1 LRKLIRLAFLLPIL
15 ASCVP
20 DEGTV
25 EHPGLEKELARL
37 EYEQAADY
45 YGAYIERIDEF
56 PDLKERIPPEE
67 MALVGYSYGQCLAEL
82 ANALPVEQSP
92 AAKSKASRLLE
103 MAGDAFLLAAEQ
115 NLAEY
120 VQPAVYSAVR
130 VYKQALD
137 LEGEGR
143 SDLAE
148 WALDACATY
157 FDEKKARPE
166 AFVLSEDD
174 ADIAL
179 VNVELLYRSGEDDRA
194 EEFLGRFLTDYHPE
208 LDAEARSVSQASL
221 LARLGDQ
228 TFDAGLYD
236 KAREMYLRACDVVDP
251 KKEPELTERW
261 SSNSKVAQYHRAL
274 ALEAEVPQIPAVF
287 LDSASREKLDRA
299 LESYADLVERY
310 PEHEVAVAALYR
322 RGLIFQ
328 LWLNDPAAA
337 GAEYARLASAYP
349 DDDLAP
355 AALFRAGL
363 MAETA
368 EGWPRAREY
377 FRDLENR
384 YDDSPE
390 AQLVPLREA
399 IHGDDADGLDRF
411 IARHT
416 DDPAFYIW
424 VGEAYAALG
433 LLAEGEGDADRAL
446 ELYTRA
452 VGEHSRKAVNRYGSP
467 AVAHAYYVY
476 GEHSFHEY
484 MGVTVGG
491 DLGEVKAQLER
502 KTALMDRAALGF
514 SGAASF
520 GEPALVAEAQLKAA
534 QVFEE
539 FGEMLQ
545 DVVITGGA
553 SGDEIEKAYFA
564 INDRTYFYLV
574 AAREAY
580 KTALASASLDPE
592 GETCRLA
599 GEGYR
604 RLVEITGEDG
614 SPK

>member
-1 LRKLIRLAFLLPIL
+1 MRKPIRLAFLLPLL

-20 DEGTV
+20 DEGTL

-37 EYEQAADY
+37 EYERAADY
-45 YGAYIERIDEF
+45 YGAYIERMDEF
-56 PDLKERIPPEE
+56 PNLRDRIPPEE
-67 MALVGYSYGQCLAEL
+67 LALVGYSYGQCLAEL
-82 ANALPVEQSP
+82 AFAEPVEESP
-92 AAKSKASRLLE
+92 VARSKASRLLE

-137 LEGEGR
+137 LEEEDR
-143 SDLAE
+143 SGLAE
-148 WALDACATY
+148 RTLAACATY
-157 FDEKKARPE
+157 FDEKKARPA
-166 AFVLSEDD
+166 AFALPEDD

-179 VNVELLYRSGEDDRA
+179 VNVELLYRAGEDDRA
-194 EEFLGRFLTDYHPE
+194 EEFLDRFLTEDYHRGE
-208 LDAEARSVSQASL
+208 DEQTRRVSQASL

-236 KAREMYLRACDVVDP
+236 KARQMYQRACDLVDP
-251 KKEPELTERW
+251 KKDTELAERW

-287 LDSASREKLDRA
+287 LDNVSREKLDRV
-299 LESYADLVERY
+299 LESYADLIERY
-310 PEHEVAVAALYR
+310 PGHEVAVAALYR

-328 LWLNDPAAA
+328 LWLSDPAAA
-337 GAEYARLASAYP
+337 EAEYARLASDYP

-368 EGWPRAREY
+368 EGWPRALEY
-377 FRDLENR
+377 FGDLKNW
-384 YDDSPE
+384 YGDSPE
-390 AQLVPLREA
+390 AELVPLREA
-399 IHGDDADGLDRF
+399 IHAGDADGLDRF

-416 DDPAFYIW
+416 DDPVFYIW

-433 LLAEGEGDADRAL
+433 LLAEGEGDPDRAL

-452 VGEHSRKAVNRYGSP
+452 VQEHARKAVNRYGSP

-476 GEHSFHEY
+476 GEHGFQEY

-491 DLGEVKAQLER
+491 GLAEVKAQLER

-534 QVFEE
+534 RVFEE

-553 SGDEIEKAYFA
+553 SGEEIEKAYFA

-580 KTALASASLDPE
+580 KTALASAGLEPE
-592 GETCRLA
+592 SETFRLA

-604 RLVEITGEDG
+604 RLVEITGEE
-614 SPK
+614 

>member
-1 LRKLIRLAFLLPIL
+1 
-15 ASCVP
+15 
-20 DEGTV
+20 
-25 EHPGLEKELARL
+25 
-37 EYEQAADY
+37 
-45 YGAYIERIDEF
+45 
-56 PDLKERIPPEE
+56 
-67 MALVGYSYGQCLAEL
+67 MGYSYGQCLAEL
-82 ANALPVEQSP
+82 AFAEPVDASG

-115 NLAEY
+115 NLVEY

-137 LEGEGR
+137 LEEGDR
-143 SDLAE
+143 SGLASRTL
-148 WALDACATY
+148 AACATY
-157 FDEKKARPE
+157 FDEKKARPA
-166 AFVLSEDD
+166 AFDLPEDD

-208 LDAEARSVSQASL
+208 LDAEARRVSQASL

-236 KAREMYLRACDVVDP
+236 KAREMYLRACGMVDP

-261 SSNSKVAQYHRAL
+261 SSNSRVAQYHRAL
-274 ALEAEVPQIPAVF
+274 ALESEVPQVPAVF
-287 LDSASREKLDRA
+287 LDEASREKLDRV
-299 LESYADLVERY
+299 LESYADLVEKY

-328 LWLNDPAAA
+328 LWISDSAAA
-337 GAEYARLASAYP
+337 ETEYARLAVAYP

-355 AALFRAGL
+355 AALLRAGL

-377 FRDLENR
+377 YDDLENR
-384 YDDSPE
+384 YGDSPE
-390 AQLVPLREA
+390 AELVPLREA
-399 IHGDDADGLDRF
+399 IHGSDADGLDRF

-433 LLAEGEGDADRAL
+433 LLAEGEGDPDRAL

-452 VGEHSRKAVNRYGSP
+452 VREHSRKAVNRYGSP
-467 AVAHAYYVY
+467 AIAHAYYVY
-476 GEHSFHEY
+476 GEHGFQEY

-491 DLGEVKAQLER
+491 DLTEVRAQLER
-502 KTALMDRAALGF
+502 KTSLMDQAAIGF

-534 QVFEE
+534 RVFEE
-539 FGEMLQ
+539 FAEMLQ
-545 DVVITGGA
+545 DVVISGGA
-553 SGDEIEKAYFA
+553 SDEDIKQAYFA

-580 KTALASASLDPE
+580 KAALSSASLEPE
-592 GETCRLA
+592 GETFSLA

-604 RLVEITGEDG
+604 RLVEITGEE
-614 SPK
+614 

>member
-1 LRKLIRLAFLLPIL
+1 MRRLIRPVFLLLLL
-15 ASCVP
+15 AACGP
-20 DEGTV
+20 RTGPV

-37 EYEQAADY
+37 EYERAADY

-56 PDLKERIPPEE
+56 PNLTERIPAEE
-67 MALVGYSYGQCLAEL
+67 LALVGYSYGQCLAEL
-82 ANALPVEQSP
+82 AFAEPVDESP

-103 MAGDAFLLAAEQ
+103 TAGDAFLLAAEQ
-115 NLAEY
+115 DVAEY

-137 LEGEGR
+137 LEEGDR
-143 SDLAE
+143 SDLA
-148 WALDACATY
+148 ARTLTACATY
-157 FDEKKARPE
+157 FDEKKARPA
-166 AFVLSEDD
+166 AFALPEDD

-179 VNVELLYRSGEDDRA
+179 VNVELLYRAGEDERADAFLDRFLTEDYHSGEDPQTRA
-194 EEFLGRFLTDYHPE
+194 
-208 LDAEARSVSQASL
+208 VNQASL

-228 TFDAGLYD
+228 TFDSGLYD
-236 KAREMYLRACDVVDP
+236 KAREMYLRACGMVDP
-251 KKEPELTERW
+251 KKEPELAERW

-287 LDSASREKLDRA
+287 LDTVSREKLDRA
-299 LESYADLVERY
+299 LESYADLIERY

-328 LWLNDPAAA
+328 LWLSDPAAA
-337 GAEYARLASAYP
+337 EAEYARLAADYP

-363 MAETA
+363 MAESA
-368 EGWPRAREY
+368 EGWPRAAEY
-377 FRDLENR
+377 YSELIDS
-384 YDDSPE
+384 YGDSPE
-390 AQLVPLREA
+390 AALVPLREA
-399 IHGDDADGLDRF
+399 IHAGDADGLNRF
-411 IARHT
+411 IAHHI
-416 DDPAFYIW
+416 DDPVFYIW

-433 LLAEGEGDADRAL
+433 LTAEERGDPDRAL
-446 ELYTRA
+446 ALYTLA
-452 VGEHSRKAVNRYGSP
+452 VREHSRKAVNRYGSP
-467 AVAHAYYVY
+467 TMAHAYFVY
-476 GEHSFHEY
+476 GENGFHEY

-491 DLGEVKAQLER
+491 DLSEVKAQLER

-553 SGDEIEKAYFA
+553 SDEDIEKAYFA

-580 KTALASASLDPE
+580 KAALSSAGLEPE
-592 GETCRLA
+592 GETFRLA

-604 RLVEITGEDG
+604 RLVEITGEE
-614 SPK
+614 

>member
-1 LRKLIRLAFLLPIL
+1 MRKLIRPVFLLPLL
-15 ASCVP
+15 AACGP
-20 DEGTV
+20 QTGPL
-25 EHPGLEKELARL
+25 EHPGLEKEMARL
-37 EYEQAADY
+37 EYERAADY

-56 PDLKERIPPEE
+56 PNLRERIPPEE
-67 MALVGYSYGQCLAEL
+67 LALVGYGYGQCLAEL
-82 ANALPVEQSP
+82 AFAEPVEESP

-137 LEGEGR
+137 MEGGDR
-143 SDLAE
+143 SGLA
-148 WALDACATY
+148 ARTLAVCATY
-157 FDEKKARPE
+157 FDEKKARPA
-166 AFVLSEDD
+166 AFDLPEDD

-179 VNVELLYRSGEDDRA
+179 VNVELLYRVGEDDRA
-194 EEFLGRFLTDYHPE
+194 EEFFGRFLTEYHPE
-208 LDAEARSVSQASL
+208 LDAQARRVSQASL

-236 KAREMYLRACDVVDP
+236 KARQMYLRACDMVDP
-251 KKEPELTERW
+251 KKEPELAERW
-261 SSNSKVAQYHRAL
+261 SSNSKVAQYHRVL
-274 ALEAEVPQIPAVF
+274 ALEGEVPQIPAVF
-287 LDSASREKLDRA
+287 LDTVSREKLDRV
-299 LESYADLVERY
+299 LESYADLIERY

-328 LWLNDPAAA
+328 LWLKDPAAA
-337 GAEYARLASAYP
+337 EAEYARLAADYP

-368 EGWPRAREY
+368 VGWPRAREY
-377 FRDLENR
+377 FRELENR
-384 YDDSPE
+384 YDNNPE
-390 AQLVPLREA
+390 AELVPLREA
-399 IHGDDADGLDRF
+399 INADDADGLDRF

-433 LLAEGEGDADRAL
+433 LMAEGGGDSEGAL

-452 VGEHSRKAVNRYGSP
+452 VQEHSRKAVNRYGSP
-467 AVAHAYYVY
+467 VIAHAYYVY
-476 GEHSFHEY
+476 GENGFHDY

-491 DLGEVKAQLER
+491 DLTEVRAQLER
-502 KTALMDRAALGF
+502 KTALMDRAARGF

-534 QVFEE
+534 RVFEE

-553 SGDEIEKAYFA
+553 SDEEIKQAYFA

-580 KTALASASLDPE
+580 KTALASASLEPE
-592 GETCRLA
+592 SETFRLA

-604 RLVEITGEDG
+604 RLVEITGEE
-614 SPK
+614 

>member
-1 LRKLIRLAFLLPIL
+1 LRKLIPPVLLLPFL

-20 DEGTV
+20 DEGVV
-25 EHPGLEKELARL
+25 ERPGLEKELARL
-37 EYEQAADY
+37 EYERAADY

-56 PDLKERIPPEE
+56 PSLKERIPAEE
-67 MALVGYSYGQCLAEL
+67 LALVGYGYGQCLAEL
-82 ANALPVEQSP
+82 ANALPVAESP

-115 NLAEY
+115 DVAEY

-137 LEGEGR
+137 LEEGDGSR
-143 SDLAE
+143 LADR
-148 WALDACATY
+148 ALDACATY
-157 FDEKKARPE
+157 FDEKKTRPA
-166 AFVLSEDD
+166 AFALPEDD

-179 VNVELLYRSGEDDRA
+179 VNVELLYRTGEDERA
-194 EEFLGRFLTDYHPE
+194 DAFLDRFLTEEYHPDE
-208 LDAEARSVSQASL
+208 DAETRRVGQASL

-236 KAREMYLRACDVVDP
+236 RAGEMYQRAYSLVDP
-251 KKEPELTERW
+251 KKVPELAERW

-287 LDSASREKLDRA
+287 LDTASRERLDRA
-299 LESYADLVERY
+299 LASYGDLIERY

-328 LWLNDPAAA
+328 LWLSDPAAA
-337 GAEYARLASAYP
+337 EAEYARLAADYP

-368 EGWPRAREY
+368 EGWDRAAEY
-377 FRDLENR
+377 YDDLEDL
-384 YDDSPE
+384 YGDSPE
-390 AQLVPLREA
+390 AELVPLREA
-399 IHGDDADGLDRF
+399 IHASDSDDLERF
-411 IARHT
+411 IERHT
-416 DDPAFYIW
+416 DEPAFYIW
-424 VGEAYAALG
+424 VGEAYAAQG
-433 LLAEGEGDADRAL
+433 RIAEGAGEAGGAL

-452 VGEHSRKAVNRYGSP
+452 VQEHSRKAVNRYGSP

-476 GEHSFHEY
+476 GESNYDEY
-484 MGVTVGG
+484 TGVTVGG
-491 DLGEVKAQLER
+491 DLTKVREQLEL

-534 QVFEE
+534 RVFEE
-539 FGEMLQ
+539 YAEMLQ

-553 SGDEIEKAYFA
+553 SDEEIEEAYFA

-580 KTALASASLDPE
+580 KAALSSASLEPE
-592 GETCRLA
+592 GETYRLA

-604 RLVEITGEDG
+604 RLVEITGEE
-614 SPK
+614 